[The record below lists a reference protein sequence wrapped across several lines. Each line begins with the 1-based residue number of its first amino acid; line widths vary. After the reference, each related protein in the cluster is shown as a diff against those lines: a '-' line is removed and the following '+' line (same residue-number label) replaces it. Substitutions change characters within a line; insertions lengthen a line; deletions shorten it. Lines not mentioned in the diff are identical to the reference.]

1 VSARERGIAVVLAM
15 GVVALAAI
23 AATAILVT
31 QSAWARERE
40 LTNDHAQARALV
52 DGALDWSRA
61 ILAEDRRTS
70 MADHLNEAWAVK
82 APAMK
87 VERGEISGHVEDQQ
101 ALFNVN
107 NLVRDGRSDP
117 VQLTRYRRLLAVLR
131 LPDAL
136 ADALADWLDADSEL
150 SNEHGAEDRYYVAL
164 GVPYVA
170 ANRPLADVGELALVR
185 GYDEAVLATLRPFV
199 TALPIA
205 TPVNVN
211 TAPAE
216 VLAAIVE
223 KLELTDARALIERR
237 ERVYFRDVAE
247 FSRALP
253 SGAAARADDISVASD
268 YFRVS
273 IRARIGDASARSSAL
288 LARDAGRWPAVVWRK
303 PS

>member
-1 VSARERGIAVVLAM
+1 MSVRERGVAVVLAM
-15 GVVALAAI
+15 GAVALAAI

-31 QSAWARERE
+31 QSAWARERA
-40 LTNDHAQARALV
+40 LIDDHAQARALV

-61 ILAEDRRTS
+61 VLADDRRTS

-87 VERGEISGHVEDQQ
+87 VERGEIAGYLEDQQ
-101 ALFNVN
+101 GLFNLN
-107 NLVRDGRSDP
+107 NLAREGRIDP
-117 VQLTRYRRLLAVLR
+117 VQLARYRRLLSVLR

-136 ADALADWLDADSEL
+136 ADALAARLQAQLMVEV
-150 SNEHGAEDRYYVAL
+150 E
-164 GVPYVA
+164 
-170 ANRPLADVGELALVR
+170 ELALVR
-185 GYDEAVLATLRPFV
+185 GYDESVRAALAPFV
-199 TALPIA
+199 TALPTA
-205 TPVNVN
+205 TAVNVN

-216 VLAAIVE
+216 VLAAVVE
-223 KLELTDARALIERR
+223 KLELSDARVLVEKR

-253 SGAAARADDISVASD
+253 SGAAARADEVAVASD

-273 IRARIGDASARSSAL
+273 IRARIGDAAARTSAL
-288 LARDAGRWPAVVWRK
+288 LARDGVRWPAVVWRK